1 MSSAGRTN
9 LRTIFFEYS
18 VNDIAVRRE
27 SGKEMHIAM
36 NVTANVPEIKGKKPN
51 FFCEGFQSDDV
62 TRSQNEFS

>member
-27 SGKEMHIAM
+27 SGSEMQIAM
-36 NVTANVPEIKGKKPN
+36 NVTANVPEMNGRKPN
-51 FFCEGFQSDDV
+51 FFCDGFQSDDV
-62 TRSQNEFS
+62 TRSQKEFS